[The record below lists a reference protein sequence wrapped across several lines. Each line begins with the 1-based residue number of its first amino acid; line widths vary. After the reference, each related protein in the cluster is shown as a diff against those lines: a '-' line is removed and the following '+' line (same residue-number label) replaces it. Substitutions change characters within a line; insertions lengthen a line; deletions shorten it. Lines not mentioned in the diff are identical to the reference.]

1 VSFLPVYLDTSAI
14 LKLIVVE
21 PESEA
26 LLQALD
32 SRADRVSSVLASVE
46 VHRSLR
52 RLRAPRAA
60 RERAAAI
67 LSAVVMVRVDDPV
80 LERASAFED
89 ATLRALDAVHLATA
103 LSLGD
108 DPDAFFTYDRR
119 LARAAAALGLAVLH
133 PGVVQLT

>member
-1 VSFLPVYLDTSAI
+1 MELRSDGERNGRAVV

-67 LSAVVMVRVDDPV
+67 LSAVVMVSGRV
-80 LERASAFED
+80 LH
-89 ATLRALDAVHLATA
+89 LRPPAC
-103 LSLGD
+103 
-108 DPDAFFTYDRR
+108 R
-119 LARAAAALGLAVLH
+119 LARAATARGLAVLH

>member
-1 VSFLPVYLDTSAI
+1 MSFLPVYLDTSAI

-52 RLRAPRAA
+52 RLRAA